1 MLSDPVTEFDRQVD
15 VLFERVRKDVF
26 RYDLSK
32 LQQQTAELRSKII
45 ELDAAQD
52 AREGN
57 IPVVIVFK
65 MQVAPYNKLLSQLH
79 HKGREGYIEMT
90 PKNPEEFLDVHSH
103 AVPEADI
110 YVLWDVDTG
119 KSMLNISPSDSV
131 DMIEGKGRTP
141 LTMYEG
147 VQCVLAIPEIL
158 TDKQRFN
165 AIQMPGSRID
175 GDQRVPSIW
184 ISKGAPRLGWC
195 WFGNIHTWLA
205 TASCKSRVQGL
216 SARAEIDA

>member
-1 MLSDPVTEFDRQVD
+1 MLIDPVAEFDRQVD
-15 VLFERVRKDVF
+15 VLSERVRNDMF
-26 RYDLSK
+26 GYGLSK
-32 LQQQTAELRSKII
+32 LQKQTAELRPKII
-45 ELDAAQD
+45 GLDAAQD
-52 AREGN
+52 PREGN
-57 IPVVIVFK
+57 IPVVIVFRK
-65 MQVAPYNKLLSQLH
+65 QVASYDKLMCQLH

-90 PKNPEEFLDVHSH
+90 PKNPEDFLDIDSLG
-103 AVPEADI
+103 VPEADI
-110 YVLWDVDTG
+110 YALWDVDTG

-131 DMIEGKGRTP
+131 DMIESKGRTP

-175 GDQRVPSIW
+175 GDRRVPSIW
-184 ISKGAPRLGWC
+184 VSKGAPRLGWC

-216 SARAEIDA
+216 

>member
-1 MLSDPVTEFDRQVD
+1 MLSDPVAEFDRQVD
-15 VLFERVRKDVF
+15 VLFERVSDGVF

-32 LQQQTAELRSKII
+32 LQQQTAGLRPKII
-45 ELDAAQD
+45 ELDAAQN

-65 MQVAPYNKLLSQLH
+65 MQVASYDGLLSQLH

-90 PKNPEEFLDVHSH
+90 PKNPEDFLNIDSL

-119 KSMLNISPSDSV
+119 RSMLNISPSDSV
-131 DMIEGKGRTP
+131 DMIESKGRTP
-141 LTMYEG
+141 LTMSEG
-147 VQCVLAIPEIL
+147 IQCVLAIPEVL
-158 TDKQRFN
+158 ANKQRFN
-165 AIQMPGSRID
+165 AIQMPGSRIE

-195 WFGNIHTWLA
+195 WFGNVHTWLA

-216 SARAEIDA
+216 

>member
-1 MLSDPVTEFDRQVD
+1 MLSDPVAEFDRQVD
-15 VLFERVRKDVF
+15 VLSQRIRNNVF

-32 LQQQTAELRSKII
+32 LQQQTAELRTKIS
-45 ELDAAQD
+45 ELDTAQD
-52 AREGN
+52 VREGN
-57 IPVVIVFK
+57 IPVVIAFR
-65 MQVAPYNKLLSQLH
+65 MQVASYDNLLCQLN
-79 HKGREGYIEMT
+79 HKGREGYVEMT
-90 PKNPEEFLDVHSH
+90 PKTPESFVDTDSLP
-103 AVPEADI
+103 VPEVDI
-110 YVLWDVDTG
+110 YALWDVDTG
-119 KSMLNISPSDSV
+119 GSMLNISPSDSI
-131 DMIEGKGRTP
+131 DMLESKGRTP

-165 AIQMPGSRID
+165 AIQMPGSRIG

-205 TASCKSRVQGL
+205 TASCKSRVQGV
-216 SARAEIDA
+216 

>member
-1 MLSDPVTEFDRQVD
+1 MLSDPVAEFDRQVD
-15 VLFERVRKDVF
+15 VLFQRIRNNVF
-26 RYDLSK
+26 KYDLSK
-32 LQQQTAELRSKII
+32 FQQQTAELRPRICD
-45 ELDAAQD
+45 LDTAQD
-52 AREGN
+52 VREGN
-57 IPVVIVFK
+57 IPVVIVFRI
-65 MQVAPYNKLLSQLH
+65 QVASYDNLLCQLH

-90 PKNPEEFLDVHSH
+90 PKTPESFVDIDSL
-103 AVPEADI
+103 AVSEADI
-110 YVLWDVDTG
+110 YALWDVDTG
-119 KSMLNISPSDSV
+119 GSMLNISPSDSV
-131 DMIEGKGRTP
+131 DMLESKGRTP

-165 AIQMPGSRID
+165 AIQMPGSRIG

-205 TASCKSRVQGL
+205 TASCKSRVQGG
-216 SARAEIDA
+216 

>member
-1 MLSDPVTEFDRQVD
+1 MSNPVEEFDRQVD
-15 VLFERVRKDVF
+15 MLSQRVRNNVF
-26 RYDLSK
+26 SYDLSK
-32 LQQQTAELRSKII
+32 LQQQTAELRTKIS

-52 AREGN
+52 VREGN
-57 IPVVIVFK
+57 IPVVIVFRT
-65 MQVAPYNKLLSQLH
+65 QVASYTNLLCQLYY
-79 HKGREGYIEMT
+79 KGREGYIEMT
-90 PKNPEEFLDVHSH
+90 PKTPENFLDVDSL
-103 AVPEADI
+103 AIPEADI
-110 YVLWDVDTG
+110 YALWDVDTG
-119 KSMLNISPSDSV
+119 GSMLNISPSDSV
-131 DMIEGKGRTP
+131 DMLESKGRTP

-147 VQCVLAIPEIL
+147 VQCVLTIPEIL

-205 TASCKSRVQGL
+205 TASCKSRVH
-216 SARAEIDA
+216 RV